1 MQLRHSVLV
10 ICFFVIGCG
19 DSSNNAAAV
28 GPVDAKGDETSA
40 ISESDSHGV
49 KAAEVSDSNK
59 SISNT
64 KLLDRLYALQ
74 VITEGVGHSSTAP
87 VTTDRGNTLEDGDS
101 TVIGSNALTID
112 PKYLGRWYAINAV
125 AEGRNITVTPDSI
138 EIFLFAPSWTREKY
152 NFDESD
158 NCAERWTFDLV
169 HEGDFCLLRLQNI
182 DKSLINK
189 MPILRLGPVEY
200 LEKDFD
206 SWFSDH
212 AHKSGILPLW
222 TFPTIEDAM
231 ASSNGTRWGRFVRYA
246 HWDSYCR
253 ELNEKYLDEIERFRS
268 SYDPKDGEFE
278 VDISEI
284 TAGDEDY
291 GLEKYRYGNTDSQFT
306 GTTIEY
312 SECGQTQYRNTYLA
326 GRLARYEIRTVDGQH
341 PLHIK
346 RYNPYHEKDGVLHGE
361 TARFNSK
368 NQCWKKMHYK
378 NGEAHGL
385 WERYYDNGQIEWRG
399 FYRDGEMS
407 GLWKWY
413 HKNGQLRTWA
423 WYLDDYRHY
432 SYAEY
437 GMSGELIEMNHVYT
451 KSSEEK

>member
-28 GPVDAKGDETSA
+28 GPVVAKGDETSA
-40 ISESDSHGV
+40 ISESDAHGV
-49 KAAEVSDSNK
+49 KPAEVSD
-59 SISNT
+59 
-64 KLLDRLYALQ
+64 
-74 VITEGVGHSSTAP
+74 
-87 VTTDRGNTLEDGDS
+87 
-101 TVIGSNALTID
+101 SNALTID
-112 PKYLGRWYAINAV
+112 PRYLGQWYAINAA
-125 AEGRNITVTPDSI
+125 AERRSITVTPDSI
-138 EIFLFAPSWTREKY
+138 EIY
-152 NFDESD
+152 ESN
-158 NCAERWTFDLV
+158 NCAERWTFDLI

-189 MPILRLGPVEY
+189 KPILRLGPIEY

-206 SWFSDH
+206 SWYSDN
-212 AHKSGILPLW
+212 AHKSGIVPLW

-231 ASSNGTRWGRFVRYA
+231 AWTNGSRWGRLVRYA
-246 HWDSYCR
+246 HWDSYYR
-253 ELNEKYLDEIERFRS
+253 DLNKKYLDEIKRYWS
-268 SYDPKDGEFE
+268 SYDPKDGGFE